1 MVVQVV
7 VARTGR
13 HLQRYNKGRRQ
24 VVGCIPYRYKDNID
38 LSMGDEDAFEVLLI
52 SPQRK
57 GKGLL
62 FPKGGWEKDETIEV
76 AARRETIEEAG
87 VCGDIEGLK
96 TVLQGKLGTWYFE
109 NKSGDTAYEG
119 HMFPLFVREELNLWP
134 EKDIRERS
142 WMSVRE
148 ARKLCQQGWMKEAL
162 ELLVSRLTSQCR
174 RTKMDL
180 FSRIN
185 RSSVGHG
192 TILRLGCR
200 AQVLAPPPPPTP
212 AEEA

>member
-1 MVVQVV
+1 MVVMVS
-7 VARTGR
+7 RTGR

-24 VVGCIPYRYKDNID
+24 VVGCIPYRYKDIID

-62 FPKGGWEKDETIEV
+62 FPKGGWEKDETIED

-87 VCGDIEGLK
+87 VCGDVE
-96 TVLQGKLGTWYFE
+96 
-109 NKSGDTAYEG
+109 
-119 HMFPLFVREELNLWP
+119 
-134 EKDIRERS
+134 
-142 WMSVRE
+142 MSVRE
-148 ARKLCQQGWMKEAL
+148 ARKLCQNGWMKEAL
-162 ELLVSRLTSQCR
+162 ELLVSRLTSQSR
-174 RTKMDL
+174 RTKVDL

-185 RSSVGHG
+185 CSSGGHG
-192 TILRLGCR
+192 TVLHLGCR
-200 AQVLAPPPPPTP
+200 AQVLAPPLPNP